1 LPGSREAAP
10 KTVGMGSATTD
21 YPTLETDRLRLRPHR
36 ADDFPD
42 SFAMWSEPAVVAFIG
57 GTLSTRQR
65 AWLRVL
71 QYAGHWSLMGFGY
84 WAIEEKSSGRF
95 AGEVGFAD
103 FKRDIDARFAALPE
117 LGWALPT
124 RFHGKGYAT
133 EAARAALAWADE
145 RFPRTFCMIDPQNAP
160 SLRVAA
166 RCGFEE
172 VERGAY
178 QEQPTIFFERPA
190 ASDPL

>member
-1 LPGSREAAP
+1 LPGTCEAAP
-10 KTVGMGSATTD
+10 KIAGMGSATTD

-95 AGEVGFAD
+95 AGEIGFAD
-103 FKRDIDARFAALPE
+103 FKRDIDARFAGLPE

-124 RFHGKGYAT
+124 RVHGKGYAT
-133 EAARAALAWADE
+133 EAARAVLAWADD
-145 RFPRTFCMIDPQNAP
+145 RFPRTFCLIDPQNAP

-166 RCGFEE
+166 KCGFEE

-178 QEQPTIFFERPA
+178 QEQPTIFFERPGYKR
-190 ASDPL
+190 P